1 MLEDERVL
9 QQPDGLAIGVG
20 VARRVAELV
29 HELDAV
35 LALVDRPLP
44 GVDDL
49 VGFEPPI
56 GGLLGFANGADTDP
70 HEALSDLRFRVT
82 ESRLAGEK
90 LLHRTG
96 DGVVDLRIV
105 AIEPLPEVLVS
116 VPLEAGYH
124 ARPVEAGAAVVPGL
138 RIGQI
143 KRRANGGVRDL
154 CLGKLRCRHLVQHD
168 ESDHQ

>member
-1 MLEDERVL
+1 MSR
-9 QQPDGLAIGVG
+9 
-20 VARRVAELV
+20 ELV

-35 LALVDRPLP
+35 LALVDGPLA
-44 GVDDL
+44 GIDDL
-49 VGFEPPI
+49 VGLEPPI
-56 GGLLGFANGADTDP
+56 GGLLGLTNGADTDP
-70 HEALSDLRFRVT
+70 HEALAHLRFGVA

-90 LLHRTG
+90 LLYRTG
-96 DGVVDLRIV
+96 DGVVDFRVV

-116 VPLEAGYH
+116 VPLEAGDH

-168 ESDHQ
+168 EGDHQ